1 MSESTPQYPPA
12 MYPDDPPGPPPPD
25 ILTLAD
31 LLSDQSVVQSKEEE
45 DKNTLET
52 IWNRPVSDFRPKLV
66 EWVLKG
72 KPSAFPLFLL
82 DIKPPPRCS
91 DGEVR
96 DLATYIEFCSG
107 KSIADHVAL
116 LQAKLPDIRLSF
128 MNLNGSIAV
137 VTLMV

>member
-116 LQAKLPDIRLSF
+116 LQAKLPDIQLSF